1 MKKITSVLSAALA
14 LALLMASSQSYSAIV
29 YQLDNR
35 YTSHTLTYSGTVTP
49 STSFAD
55 FDSSNW
61 AFEAGAF
68 QTSQLTA
75 GTMSGTGST
84 YAGYDAM
91 YYGAEAT
98 SVFDVT
104 FTVDQT
110 SHFVLDG
117 YIDVTGLS
125 QVTVNLFE
133 NGVNMFSLSA
143 YDPDVFWYE
152 QSPFEFSSI
161 ISEGNTYQL
170 VLYSHT
176 YESEYYDEAWSF
188 DVQVS
193 AVPLPAAAW
202 LFIAGLV
209 SIAGVARQR
218 HRSS

>member
-1 MKKITSVLSAALA
+1 MKKITNVLSATLV
-14 LALLMASSQSYSAIV
+14 LTLLMVSSQSYSAIV

-35 YTSHTLTYSGTVTP
+35 YTSHTMTYLGTVTP
-49 STSFAD
+49 SSPFAD
-55 FDSSNW
+55 FNSSNW

-68 QTSQLTA
+68 QTSQLTS

-91 YYGAEAT
+91 NYGAEAT

-110 SHFVLDG
+110 SHFVLGG

-125 QVTVNLFE
+125 QVTVNLLE
-133 NGVNMFSLSA
+133 NGVNIFSLSA
-143 YDPDVFWYE
+143 YDPAVLWYE

-161 ISEGNTYQL
+161 FSEGNSYQL

-176 YESEYYDEAWSF
+176 YDSEYYDETWSF